1 MAVRAELPGQ
11 RWGGAF
17 YQLIFRPNE
26 KDLKSLS
33 VGGLCGQVCIHS
45 EMIQSIPVTLLTQ
58 RFVSKTG
65 KCD

>member
-11 RWGGAF
+11 RWGAF

-26 KDLKSLS
+26 QDLKSLS

-45 EMIQSIPVTLLTQ
+45 EMIQSIPVPLLTQ
-58 RFVSKTG
+58 RYVSTTG